1 MAYKPLSSIN
11 SSLFPKTATTAAA
24 GNSMSSTT
32 PMINS
37 YQPMGTPAKSP
48 QTNIATPTNTA
59 PPSQLN
65 TQPPKADTGIA
76 TPPPQAA
83 TNPNPFPGLVGQIAN
98 IGQNGTPEY
107 AQANKEL
114 LDFKKN
120 YQNYQSAVGSE
131 SNPFGFMTGVGQ
143 LAGNRYAS
151 LLPAYEQNV
160 ANTLAQGNQ
169 RLSALGTAAGAA
181 SPTQVSPG
189 NFYVSPVTGGDVSGG
204 SITPGAG
211 GARIT
216 QVTQGQN
223 AQANLPII
231 NSAANFVNNVNNL
244 LSKGGFNQSDLNAY
258 NLLHNIAASNVS
270 NPAYPQLQSNF
281 NNAVNFY
288 AQVLG
293 QDPNTLISTLA
304 STGKA
309 NTVSEALKNLD
320 SMARQYN
327 QRLYSA
333 SRGDTSTNTI
343 QPVQQSSPVPNSQ
356 GQTTGGNSWTVTQ
369 T

>member
-1 MAYKPLSSIN
+1 
-11 SSLFPKTATTAAA
+11 
-24 GNSMSSTT
+24 
-32 PMINS
+32 
-37 YQPMGTPAKSP
+37 
-48 QTNIATPTNTA
+48 
-59 PPSQLN
+59 
-65 TQPPKADTGIA
+65 
-76 TPPPQAA
+76 
-83 TNPNPFPGLVGQIAN
+83 
-98 IGQNGTPEY
+98 
-107 AQANKEL
+107 
-114 LDFKKN
+114 
-120 YQNYQSAVGSE
+120 
-131 SNPFGFMTGVGQ
+131 MTGVGQ

-327 QRLYSA
+327 QSLYSA